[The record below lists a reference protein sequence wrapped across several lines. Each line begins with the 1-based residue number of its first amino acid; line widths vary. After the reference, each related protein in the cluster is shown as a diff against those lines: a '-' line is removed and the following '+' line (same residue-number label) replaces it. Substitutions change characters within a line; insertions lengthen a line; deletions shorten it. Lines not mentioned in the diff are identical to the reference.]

1 LKGENCQRVSGKYMG
16 RSVKSA
22 KSSIKETY
30 QLMDSLQETVRN
42 DIKSN
47 ISSFEESLRTR
58 LSEAENAIIE
68 SSRAR
73 EAMVAGII
81 IMRKSIEKAQRKFS
95 RNNNVEDL
103 RNTLLDVAKDIS
115 RLRLANDKIS
125 DSISMVIHPNMS
137 AVEAVEKFAFDIQR
151 FAGSWERIGR
161 EIDQSISELCDD
173 QEPSELIDLESF
185 ISRQGYDK
193 LIQNQDSSKSLGAE
207 SE

>member
-1 LKGENCQRVSGKYMG
+1 MG

-22 KSSIKETY
+22 KSSVKETY

-42 DIKSN
+42 DLKSN
-47 ISSFEESLRTR
+47 MSSFEESLRTR
-58 LSEAENAIIE
+58 LNDAENAIIE

-81 IMRKSIEKAQRKFS
+81 TMRKNIEKAQRKFS
-95 RNNNVEDL
+95 RTNNVEDL
-103 RNTLLDVAKDIS
+103 RKTLLEVAKDIS

-125 DSISMVIHPNMS
+125 DSISLVLHPNMS
-137 AVEAVEKFAFDIQR
+137 AVEAVEKFAFDMQR
-151 FAGSWERIGR
+151 YAGSWERIGR

-173 QEPSELIDLESF
+173 QEPSELVELESY
-185 ISRQGYDK
+185 ISKQGYDK
-193 LIQNQDSSKSLGAE
+193 LIETQESSDSSSAE

>member
-1 LKGENCQRVSGKYMG
+1 MG

-22 KSSIKETY
+22 KSSIKEIH

-58 LSEAENAIIE
+58 LSDAESAIIE

-81 IMRKSIEKAQRKFS
+81 TMRKSIEKAQRKFS

-103 RNTLLDVAKDIS
+103 RNTLLEVAKDIS
-115 RLRLANDKIS
+115 RLKLANDKIS
-125 DSISMVIHPNMS
+125 DSISMVLHPNMS
-137 AVEAVEKFAFDIQR
+137 AVEAVEKFAFDLQR

-161 EIDQSISELCDD
+161 EIDQSISDLCDD
-173 QEPSELIDLESF
+173 QEPSELVELESF
-185 ISRQGYDK
+185 ISKQGYDK
-193 LIQNQDSSKSLGAE
+193 LIQDSSKSSGVE

>member
-1 LKGENCQRVSGKYMG
+1 MG

-22 KSSIKETY
+22 KSSVKETY

-42 DIKSN
+42 DLKSN
-47 ISSFEESLRTR
+47 MSSFEESLRTR
-58 LSEAENAIIE
+58 LNDAENAIIE

-81 IMRKSIEKAQRKFS
+81 TMRKNIEKAQRKFS
-95 RNNNVEDL
+95 RTNNVEEL
-103 RNTLLDVAKDIS
+103 RKTLLEVAKDIS

-125 DSISMVIHPNMS
+125 DSISLVLHPNMS
-137 AVEAVEKFAFDIQR
+137 AVEAVEKFAFDMQR
-151 FAGSWERIGR
+151 YAGSWERIGR

-173 QEPSELIDLESF
+173 QEPSELVELESY
-185 ISRQGYDK
+185 ISKQGYDK
-193 LIQNQDSSKSLGAE
+193 LIETQESSESSSAE

>member
-1 LKGENCQRVSGKYMG
+1 MG

-47 ISSFEESLRTR
+47 ITSFEEALRTR

-81 IMRKSIEKAQRKFS
+81 TMRKSIEKAQRKFS
-95 RNNNVEDL
+95 RNNSVEEL
-103 RNTLLDVAKDIS
+103 RITLLDVAKDIS

-125 DSISMVIHPNMS
+125 DSISMVLHPNMS
-137 AVEAVEKFAFDIQR
+137 AVEAVEKLAFDLQR
-151 FAGSWERIGR
+151 FAGSWERISR
-161 EIDQSISELCDD
+161 EIDQSISEMCDD
-173 QEPSELIDLESF
+173 QEPSELIELESF
-185 ISRQGYDK
+185 ISKQGYDK
-193 LIQNQDSSKSLGAE
+193 LIHNQESSNSSGAE

>member
-1 LKGENCQRVSGKYMG
+1 MG

-22 KSSIKETY
+22 KSSVKETY

-42 DIKSN
+42 DLKSN
-47 ISSFEESLRTR
+47 MSSFEESLRTR
-58 LSEAENAIIE
+58 LNDAENAIIE

-81 IMRKSIEKAQRKFS
+81 TMRKNIEKAQRKFS
-95 RNNNVEDL
+95 RTNNVEEL
-103 RNTLLDVAKDIS
+103 RKTLLEVAKDIS

-125 DSISMVIHPNMS
+125 DSISLVLHPNMS
-137 AVEAVEKFAFDIQR
+137 AVEAVEKFAFDMQR
-151 FAGSWERIGR
+151 YAGSWERIGR

-173 QEPSELIDLESF
+173 QEPSELVELESY
-185 ISRQGYDK
+185 ISKQGYDK
-193 LIQNQDSSKSLGAE
+193 LIETQESSDSSSAE

>member
-1 LKGENCQRVSGKYMG
+1 MG

-30 QLMDSLQETVRN
+30 GLMDSLQETVRN

-47 ISSFEESLRTR
+47 ISTFEESLRNR
-58 LSEAENAIIE
+58 LSDAENAIIE

-81 IMRKSIEKAQRKFS
+81 VMRRSIEKAQRKFS
-95 RNNNVEDL
+95 RSNNVEDL

-125 DSISMVIHPNMS
+125 DSIALVLHPNMS
-137 AVEAVEKFAFDIQR
+137 AVEAVERFAFDIQR
-151 FAGSWERIGR
+151 YAGSWERIGR
-161 EIDQSISELCDD
+161 DIDQSIGELCDD
-173 QEPSELIDLESF
+173 QEPSELIDLENF
-185 ISRQGYDK
+185 ITKQGFDQ
-193 LIQNQDSSKSLGAE
+193 LIQNQGSSGNSIDE

>member
-1 LKGENCQRVSGKYMG
+1 MG

-22 KSSIKETY
+22 KSSVKETY

-42 DIKSN
+42 DLKSN
-47 ISSFEESLRTR
+47 MSSFEESLRTR
-58 LSEAENAIIE
+58 LSDAENAIIE

-81 IMRKSIEKAQRKFS
+81 TMRKNIEKAQRKFS
-95 RNNNVEDL
+95 RTNNVEDL
-103 RNTLLDVAKDIS
+103 RKTLLEVAKDIS

-125 DSISMVIHPNMS
+125 DSISLVLHPNMS
-137 AVEAVEKFAFDIQR
+137 AVEAVEKFAFDMQR
-151 FAGSWERIGR
+151 YAGSWERIGR

-173 QEPSELIDLESF
+173 QEPSELVELESY
-185 ISRQGYDK
+185 ISKQGYDK
-193 LIQNQDSSKSLGAE
+193 LIETQESSDSSSAE

>member
-1 LKGENCQRVSGKYMG
+1 MKGDNFQPVLGTNMG

-22 KSSIKETY
+22 KSSVKETY

-42 DIKSN
+42 DLKSN
-47 ISSFEESLRTR
+47 MSSFEESLRTR
-58 LSEAENAIIE
+58 LNDAENAIIE

-81 IMRKSIEKAQRKFS
+81 TMRKNIEKAQRKFS
-95 RNNNVEDL
+95 RTNNVEDL
-103 RNTLLDVAKDIS
+103 RKTLLEVAKDIS

-125 DSISMVIHPNMS
+125 DSISLVLHPNMS
-137 AVEAVEKFAFDIQR
+137 AVEAVEKFAFDMQR
-151 FAGSWERIGR
+151 YAGSWERIGR

-173 QEPSELIDLESF
+173 QEPSELVELESY
-185 ISRQGYDK
+185 ISKQGYDK
-193 LIQNQDSSKSLGAE
+193 LIETQESSDSSSAE

>member
-1 LKGENCQRVSGKYMG
+1 MG

-22 KSSIKETY
+22 KSSIKETF

-58 LSEAENAIIE
+58 LNDAENAIIE

-81 IMRKSIEKAQRKFS
+81 TMRKSIEKAQRKFS
-95 RNNNVEDL
+95 RSNNVDDL
-103 RNTLLDVAKDIS
+103 RNTLLEVAKDIS
-115 RLRLANDKIS
+115 RLKLANDKIS
-125 DSISMVIHPNMS
+125 DSISMVLHPNMS
-137 AVEAVEKFAFDIQR
+137 AVEAVEKFAFDLQR

-161 EIDQSISELCDD
+161 EIDQSISDLCDD
-173 QEPSELIDLESF
+173 QEPSELVELEAF
-185 ISRQGYDK
+185 ISKQGYDK
-193 LIQNQDSSKSLGAE
+193 LIQGQVHSKSSGVE

>member
-1 LKGENCQRVSGKYMG
+1 MG

-22 KSSIKETY
+22 KSSIKDTY

-161 EIDQSISELCDD
+161 EIDQSIGELCDD

-185 ISRQGYDK
+185 ISKQGYDK
-193 LIQNQDSSKSLGAE
+193 LIQNQDSSKSSGAE

>member
-1 LKGENCQRVSGKYMG
+1 MG

-22 KSSIKETY
+22 KSSIKEIY

-58 LSEAENAIIE
+58 LSDAESAIIE

-81 IMRKSIEKAQRKFS
+81 TMRKSIEKAQRKFS

-103 RNTLLDVAKDIS
+103 RTTLLEVAKDIS
-115 RLRLANDKIS
+115 RLKLANDKIS
-125 DSISMVIHPNMS
+125 DSISMVLHPNMS
-137 AVEAVEKFAFDIQR
+137 AVEAVERFAFDIQR

-161 EIDQSISELCDD
+161 EIDQSIGDLS
-173 QEPSELIDLESF
+173 LIH
-185 ISRQGYDK
+185 I
-193 LIQNQDSSKSLGAE
+193 
-207 SE
+207 

>member
-1 LKGENCQRVSGKYMG
+1 MG

-22 KSSIKETY
+22 KSSIKEIY

-58 LSEAENAIIE
+58 LSDAESAIIE

-81 IMRKSIEKAQRKFS
+81 TMRKSIEKAQRKFS

-103 RNTLLDVAKDIS
+103 RTTLLEVAKDIS
-115 RLRLANDKIS
+115 RLKLANDKIS
-125 DSISMVIHPNMS
+125 DSISMVLHPNMS
-137 AVEAVEKFAFDIQR
+137 AVEAVEKFAFDLQR

-161 EIDQSISELCDD
+161 EIDQSISDLCND
-173 QEPSELIDLESF
+173 QEPSELVELESF
-185 ISRQGYDK
+185 ISKQGYDK
-193 LIQNQDSSKSLGAE
+193 LIQDNSKSSGVE

>member
-1 LKGENCQRVSGKYMG
+1 MG

-22 KSSIKETY
+22 KSSVKETY

-42 DIKSN
+42 DLKSN
-47 ISSFEESLRTR
+47 MSSFEESLRTR
-58 LSEAENAIIE
+58 LNDAENAIIE

-81 IMRKSIEKAQRKFS
+81 TMRKNIEKAQRKFS
-95 RNNNVEDL
+95 RTNNVEEL
-103 RNTLLDVAKDIS
+103 RKTLLEVAKDIS

-125 DSISMVIHPNMS
+125 DSISLVLHPNMS
-137 AVEAVEKFAFDIQR
+137 AVEAVEKFAFDMQR

-173 QEPSELIDLESF
+173 QEPSELVELESY
-185 ISRQGYDK
+185 ISKQGYDK
-193 LIQNQDSSKSLGAE
+193 LIETQESSESSSAE

>member
-1 LKGENCQRVSGKYMG
+1 MG

-42 DIKSN
+42 DLKSN
-47 ISSFEESLRTR
+47 MASFEESLRTR

-81 IMRKSIEKAQRKFS
+81 TMRKSIEKAQRKFS
-95 RNNNVEDL
+95 RNNSVEEL
-103 RNTLLDVAKDIS
+103 NDI
-115 RLRLANDKIS
+115 IS
-125 DSISMVIHPNMS
+125 DSISMVLHPNMS
-137 AVEAVEKFAFDIQR
+137 AVEAVEKLAYDLQR
-151 FAGSWERIGR
+151 FAGSWERISR
-161 EIDQSISELCDD
+161 EIDQSISEMCDD
-173 QEPSELIDLESF
+173 QEPSELIELESF
-185 ISRQGYDK
+185 ISKQGYDK
-193 LIQNQDSSKSLGAE
+193 LILNQESSNSSGVE

>member
-1 LKGENCQRVSGKYMG
+1 MG

-47 ISSFEESLRTR
+47 IASFEESLRTR

-81 IMRKSIEKAQRKFS
+81 TMRKSIEKAQRKFS
-95 RNNNVEDL
+95 RNNSVEEL
-103 RNTLLDVAKDIS
+103 RITLLDVAKDIS

-125 DSISMVIHPNMS
+125 DSISMVLHPNMS
-137 AVEAVEKFAFDIQR
+137 AVEAVEKLAYDLQR
-151 FAGSWERIGR
+151 FAGSWERISR
-161 EIDQSISELCDD
+161 EIDQSISEMCDD
-173 QEPSELIDLESF
+173 QEPSELIELESF
-185 ISRQGYDK
+185 ISKQGYDK
-193 LIQNQDSSKSLGAE
+193 LILNQESSNSSGVE

>member
-1 LKGENCQRVSGKYMG
+1 MKEDNCQHVPGKYMG

-22 KSSIKETY
+22 KSSIKETF

-42 DIKSN
+42 DIKTN

-58 LSEAENAIIE
+58 LSDAENAIIE

-81 IMRKSIEKAQRKFS
+81 SMRKSIEKAQRKFS
-95 RNNNVEDL
+95 RSNNVEEL
-103 RNTLLDVAKDIS
+103 KTTLLDVAKDIS

-137 AVEAVEKFAFDIQR
+137 AVEAVEKFAFDLQR
-151 FAGSWERIGR
+151 YAGSWERIGR

-173 QEPSELIDLESF
+173 QEPSELVELESY
-185 ISRQGYDK
+185 ISKQGYDK
-193 LIQNQDSSKSLGAE
+193 LIESQEISRSPGPE